1 MRKSEIKIKVR
12 LRDISNANY
21 VGAWEKFCDKY
32 GYNYYCMNEG
42 FADDDLKV
50 EISLND
56 AENWG
61 LIDE

>member
-1 MRKSEIKIKVR
+1 MKKSEIKVKLR

-21 VGAWEKFCDKY
+21 VMAWEKFCDKY

-42 FADDDLKV
+42 ADGDTKV
-50 EISLND
+50 EVTLED